1 MSQFG
6 LGQTTA
12 EAAATGNTIVFAEAI
27 QNELQVAKEDDD
39 TSIAQQPMDEGSTQ
53 DPPKPD
59 KKDGQQQNMET
70 D

>member
-1 MSQFG
+1 MMCSM
-6 LGQTTA
+6 LSTTLVVVVD
-12 EAAATGNTIVFAEAI
+12 TIVFAEAI